1 MIDFIYLYFLLI
13 KYVYEDKLNVD
24 RSFLCNLVVKIQ
36 RNVSTANEKRGE
48 ILAPSE
54 LNRQNIIDLA

>member
-1 MIDFIYLYFLLI
+1 MYFLLNKMYTKI
-13 KYVYEDKLNVD
+13 NYVD